1 MLRQPLEPGQYTS
14 LEFTWRLHDWGL
26 VGSWGTVGDPAD
38 NAAMESFWGI
48 LKREIRHI
56 WGPWEQQ
63 TRSQLRTILFDYI
76 EVFYN
81 RRRHQTSLGHRTPTE
96 AYHAA

>member
-1 MLRQPLEPGQYTS
+1 VSIKPVQALGNS
-14 LEFTWRLHDWGL
+14 
-26 VGSWGTVGDPAD
+26 
-38 NAAMESFWGI
+38 
-48 LKREIRHI
+48 KIRHI

-81 RRRHQTSLGHRTPTE
+81 RRRHQAASGTAPHRGLPCRLTTERPAHHTGATSNERENT
-96 AYHAA
+96 